1 MSNDPSQHDA
11 RPNLRGT
18 APAPTPCGR
27 SRREF
32 LGDACGGMVGTALTW
47 MLAQDGLLP
56 NLAAAASVDPL
67 QPFLPRLSHFA
78 PRAKSCIVLFMY
90 GGVSQVDTWDPKP
103 DLTKHSGQPM
113 PNLENDPLFKV
124 RNPETLLG
132 STRKFAKAGQAGIE
146 VSDLYPH
153 LAQKVDELAVIRS
166 CYADSFA
173 HGSGLLQMNTG
184 YLRQGFPSVGSWA
197 VYGLGSEN
205 QDLPAY
211 VVLLDHRGGPI
222 GGAPNWGA
230 GFMPA
235 AFQGTQFRTA
245 GDPLIDLSP
254 PEGVSAQEQQR
265 QLALL
270 RRLGQM
276 QQDRLPPQS
285 ELAARLASYELAF
298 RMQAEAPAAVNLDE
312 ETAETQELYG
322 LDRPETEKFGRRCL
336 LARRLVERGVRFVQ
350 VYSGGGHNDE
360 NWDAHGNVNANHEL
374 HCKETDQPI
383 AALLSDLKRRGLLD
397 ETLVVWTGEF
407 GRTPTGQNGK
417 GRDHNPRGFSIWM
430 AGAGIAGGQVYGATD
445 DLGYAAV
452 EKKVHV
458 HDIHATML
466 HLMGM
471 DHERLTYF
479 HSGREFR
486 LTDVEGRVLHDVI
499 G

>member
-1 MSNDPSQHDA
+1 MNEPAATPREISC
-11 RPNLRGT
+11 
-18 APAPTPCGR
+18 PAPTPCRFG
-27 SRREF
+27 RREL
-32 LGDACGGMVGTALTW
+32 LGDACGGMLGTALAW
-47 MLAQDGLLP
+47 LMAQEFP
-56 NLAAAASVDPL
+56 ARAAAASFDPL
-67 QPFLPRLSHFA
+67 RPFTPRAAHFA
-78 PRAKSCIVLFMY
+78 PRAKACIVLFMY
-90 GGVSQVDTWDPKP
+90 GGVSQVDTFDPKP
-103 DLTKHSGQPM
+103 ALNKHDGQPM

-124 RNPETLLG
+124 RNPGTLLG
-132 STRKFAKAGQAGIE
+132 STRKFARFGQSGIE
-146 VSDLYPH
+146 VAADLYPH
-153 LAQKVDELAVIRS
+153 VAQKVDELAVIRS

-184 YLRQGFPSVGSWA
+184 SLRQGFPSMGSWA

-235 AFQGTQFRTA
+235 AFQGTQFRTT

-254 PEGVSAQEQQR
+254 PPGVSADEQQR

-298 RMQAEAPAAVNLDE
+298 RMQAQAPLAVDLNE
-312 ETAETQELYG
+312 ETAETQRLYG
-322 LDRPETEKFGRRCL
+322 LDQPETEKFGRRCL

-383 AALLSDLKRRGLLD
+383 AALLADLKRRGLLD
-397 ETLVVWTGEF
+397 ETLVVWVGEF

-430 AGAGIAGGQVYGATD
+430 AGAGIPGGQVYGATD

-452 EKKVHV
+452 ENKVHV
-458 HDIHATML
+458 HDIHATLL
-466 HLMGM
+466 HLMGL
-471 DHERLTYF
+471 DHERLTFF
-479 HSGREFR
+479 HAGREYR
-486 LTDVEGRVLHDVI
+486 LTDVEGNVLHDVV